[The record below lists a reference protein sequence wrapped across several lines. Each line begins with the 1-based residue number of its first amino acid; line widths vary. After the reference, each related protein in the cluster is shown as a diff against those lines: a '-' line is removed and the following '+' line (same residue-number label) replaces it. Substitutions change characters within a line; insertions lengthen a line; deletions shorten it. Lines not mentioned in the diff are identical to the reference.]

1 MTERPILLTK
11 EELNSTLKKI
21 EMLKNYLYKKP
32 EIPLSKKIE
41 KLNLSHLFSKEKIEV
56 LTIPQTIDILEK
68 KKKIFE
74 KIPKITI
81 EMAFEPTAD
90 FILKLKNWFWQ
101 NVKKNLVLDIKVNP
115 KIIGGAKIYYEG
127 KYFEWTLLK
136 RIENIK
142 IQV

>member
-101 NVKKNLVLDIKVNP
+101 NLKKNLVLDIKVNP

-136 RIENIK
+136 KIENIK
-142 IQV
+142 I

>member
-1 MTERPILLTK
+1 MEERPILLTK

-32 EIPLSKKIE
+32 EIPLSKKID

-74 KIPKITI
+74 KIPKIII
-81 EMAFEPTAD
+81 EIAFEPTAD